1 MNLEGKKR
9 TPSGSN
15 MYSSLLVGALCL
27 MNFGCGQEGASIDS
41 ITDPTAKIL
50 ALENQNIKLQ
60 IENQN
65 QSAQLAVHNA
75 KVPGGL
81 ALGEREKQ
89 MDEKEARLA
98 QAEQSLSRRE
108 AEVEHA
114 ERVIQEDLRKLGSAR
129 QEFVSG
135 KEELLMQIG
144 ESKQV
149 TEHYE
154 EVLKDKNDA
163 LSGERMANL
172 RIGEFVT
179 YIFMALCVAFLSVL
193 IAITCALRHR
203 AACRNFEMTIE
214 ALKYANMPVEARA
227 ETAARL
233 GRALPNHSR
242 DRGN

>member
-1 MNLEGKKR
+1 MNLEGMNR

-15 MYSSLLVGALCL
+15 MYSGLLVGALCL
-27 MNFGCGQEGASIDS
+27 MNFGCSSEGASIDS
-41 ITDPTAKIL
+41 STDPTAKIL

-60 IENQN
+60 TENQN

-98 QAEQSLSRRE
+98 QAEQSLLRRE

-114 ERVIQEDLRKLGSAR
+114 ERVIQEDLRKLTSAR

-135 KEELLMQIG
+135 KEELVMQIG
-144 ESKQV
+144 ESKQI
-149 TEHYE
+149 TEHYAE
-154 EVLKDKNDA
+154 ILKDKNDA

-179 YIFMALCVAFLSVL
+179 YIIVALCVAFLSVL
-193 IAITCALRHR
+193 IAITYAVRHR
-203 AACRNFEMTIE
+203 MACRNLELTLD
-214 ALKYANMPVEARA
+214 ALKMGETRA
-227 ETAARL
+227 ELAAKL
-233 GRALPNHSR
+233 GRALPNYPN
-242 DRGN
+242 DRMN